1 MTEIAAASQVYGAR
15 AWGGGEAEA
24 GGRRAAQHLVPAAQ
38 LSDGRITRRRCPRN
52 KLRGEIRWK
61 EIY

>member
-1 MTEIAAASQVYGAR
+1 MTEIAAASQLYGVR
-15 AWGGGEAEA
+15 AWGDEEAEP
-24 GGRRAAQHLVPAAQ
+24 GGKRAAQHLVPATQ